1 MATSNNKMTPFLGT
15 ELKINV
21 NIEPIGDV
29 TMDDY
34 DFVVEMYCSPKKV
47 VTITKSEA
55 IRIDNRNYV
64 VIVDTNEVGA
74 GELKC
79 KVTAQVP
86 DGDFPD
92 ALRTEVVA
100 INTDITI
107 IKAI

>member
-1 MATSNNKMTPFLGT
+1 MSINNNKMTPFLGT

-21 NIEPIGDV
+21 SIEPIGEL

-34 DFVVEMYCSPKKV
+34 EFVVDMYCSPKKIATTHKV
-47 VTITKSEA
+47 DA
-55 IRIDNRNYV
+55 IRIDSDNYV
-64 VIVDTNEVGA
+64 VIVDTEVVGA

-79 KVTAQVP
+79 KVTAQIP

-100 INTDITI
+100 INTGINI

>member
-1 MATSNNKMTPFLGT
+1 MATNNNKMTPFLGT

-47 VTITKSEA
+47 VTIPKSET
-55 IRIDNRNYV
+55 IRMDDSNYV
-64 VIVDTNEVGA
+64 VIVDTEEVGA
-74 GELKC
+74 GDLKC
-79 KVTAQVP
+79 KVTAQIP

-100 INTDITI
+100 INTNITI

>member
-21 NIEPIGDV
+21 NIAPIGDV

-34 DFVVEMYCSPKKV
+34 DFMVEMYCSPKKV
-47 VTITKSEA
+47 VTTTKAEA
-55 IRIDNRNYV
+55 IRIDNSNYV

-107 IKAI
+107 VKAI